1 MKLFWLTLGNREKFL
16 LSWWRMDTLT
26 EMESSMCSEE
36 LCEVDLEGPVW
47 MNYICIFPWR
57 KLRIL
62 YTGLMGILPKPP
74 TDEVGLPINQGTADS
89 LRTLC
94 EILSPLPELCR
105 GKLRE
110 GFRNK
115 NRQAQQLLHKELNHP
130 YRGGYDY
137 GYVCVEFSLLE
148 EAIGCMEAN
157 QVALNFG
164 QCC

>member
-1 MKLFWLTLGNREKFL
+1 
-16 LSWWRMDTLT
+16 
-26 EMESSMCSEE
+26 
-36 LCEVDLEGPVW
+36 

-105 GKLRE
+105 GWRVRLQVPS
-110 GFRNK
+110 RNGEV
-115 NRQAQQLLHKELNHP
+115 L
-130 YRGGYDY
+130 
-137 GYVCVEFSLLE
+137 YVCFMLYTVVAFEATELL
-148 EAIGCMEAN
+148 
-157 QVALNFG
+157 
-164 QCC
+164 